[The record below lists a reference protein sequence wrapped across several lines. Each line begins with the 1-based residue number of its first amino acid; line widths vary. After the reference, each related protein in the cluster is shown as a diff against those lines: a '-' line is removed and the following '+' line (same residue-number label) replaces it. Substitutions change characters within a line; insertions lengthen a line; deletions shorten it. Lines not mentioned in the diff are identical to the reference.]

1 MKIAKIGVGFAAL
14 TLVVGLSGWANA
26 RQPAPGDPA
35 DGSRAQEAPIRVL
48 VVTATHGFRH
58 TEGIDASKEFLQG
71 LGGDDFRFDFTENT
85 ADLNAAKLADYDVL
99 FLDNST
105 LRIAPAD
112 PNDSASVAATRQG
125 RRPVQNPIS
134 ADQQRAISEFVRSGK
149 GLAVAHSGVDA
160 LYGWD
165 EYREMVGGGLFAR
178 HPWTQEVQ
186 INVEDAA
193 NPAVAH
199 LAPNFRVHDEIYV
212 LDNNPRENVHV
223 LMSLDMPSTGAADT
237 SEDHPISWIK
247 RHGEGR
253 VFVTVLGHFGNVW
266 KTPGYQQHVLQG
278 LRIAAGRL
286 EADFQP

>member
-1 MKIAKIGVGFAAL
+1 MKLPKIGLGIIALALGAGFA
-14 TLVVGLSGWANA
+14 GWGGAN
-26 RQPAPGDPA
+26 QPGTGASPDA
-35 DGSRAQEAPIRVL
+35 AMAQEAPIRVL

-71 LGGDDFRFDFTENT
+71 LGGNDFRFDFTENT

-105 LRIAPAD
+105 LRIAPAN

-125 RRPVQNPIS
+125 RRPVENPIT
-134 ADQQRAISEFVRSGK
+134 AEQQQAISAFVRSGK

-193 NPAVAH
+193 NPATAH
-199 LAPNFRVHDEIYV
+199 LAPNFRLHDEIYV

-223 LMSLDMPSTGAADT
+223 LLSLDMPSTGAADT

-278 LRIAAGRL
+278 IRIAAGRL